1 MRPPVSRPNRS
12 STSLS
17 EVKWNRLTL
26 SFPLVPS
33 HIRQGALSIE
43 KEVDQCLTITAVHPK
58 IGSKNWRKRENDR
71 CLENGKHI
79 SRTSVSWL
87 VASYQ
92 QNRSRR
98 PKETGVTRIR
108 AVVDEGVIISNGG
121 KIHQNQQTSWKIHEN
136 TYTCT
141 HQHLGNV
148 KLSSVLYLKDF
159 KGLYLIYIWSMF
171 NPNKPWF
178 RVDIPFPDSDLLSSS
193 SSLIG
198 GTCTSRRST
207 FSKSRP
213 RKKTCVPRMWL
224 TPTWGRLE
232 LQKSW
237 YFTVFH
243 EQTWGFT
250 NFCGLNSLRTKC
262 IFFQHKRNTKR
273 NAEKLAFRLLCFL
286 RWFLGFL
293 WMIIP
298 EILDKANPICHISQP
313 TAVLNNQLTLK
324 NIPLLVPSARHV
336 FGALGPSDLVRSH
349 RSPGSCSE
357 SRTSEVRFF
366 PKRFL
371 GAANGCRSLNLSEYV
386 GVHVGGVRSSLSW
399 PKKFSP
405 NRLVALP
412 SGVGSLCIRA
422 RINSWPRLLQWWNA
436 ADRDA
441 WTMFRKR
448 VSRSRPRTRSV
459 SEVISNQYSW

>member
-1 MRPPVSRPNRS
+1 
-12 STSLS
+12 
-17 EVKWNRLTL
+17 
-26 SFPLVPS
+26 
-33 HIRQGALSIE
+33 
-43 KEVDQCLTITAVHPK
+43 
-58 IGSKNWRKRENDR
+58 
-71 CLENGKHI
+71 
-79 SRTSVSWL
+79 
-87 VASYQ
+87 
-92 QNRSRR
+92 
-98 PKETGVTRIR
+98 
-108 AVVDEGVIISNGG
+108 
-121 KIHQNQQTSWKIHEN
+121 
-136 TYTCT
+136 
-141 HQHLGNV
+141 
-148 KLSSVLYLKDF
+148 
-159 KGLYLIYIWSMF
+159 MF

-178 RVDIPFPDSDLLSSS
+178 RGWHSLSRFRSSQFQPDRRDLHFAPQHLLKVEASKEDVRASAVANAD
-193 SSLIG
+193 L
-198 GTCTSRRST
+198 GTSGAA
-207 FSKSRP
+207 KI
-213 RKKTCVPRMWL
+213 V
-224 TPTWGRLE
+224 
-232 LQKSW
+232 
-237 YFTVFH
+237 VFH
-243 EQTWGFT
+243 RISSTDMGFYQ
-250 NFCGLNSLRTKC
+250 FLRIELTSNQMD
-262 IFFQHKRNTKR
+262 FFQHKRNTKR

-298 EILDKANPICHISQP
+298 KILDKANPICHISQP

-324 NIPLLVPSARHV
+324 NIHLLVPSARL
-336 FGALGPSDLVRSH
+336 ARIRGPGSDLVRSH

>member
-1 MRPPVSRPNRS
+1 M
-12 STSLS
+12 
-17 EVKWNRLTL
+17 
-26 SFPLVPS
+26 
-33 HIRQGALSIE
+33 
-43 KEVDQCLTITAVHPK
+43 HPK

-243 EQTWGFT
+243 QQTWGFT
-250 NFCGLNSLRTKC
+250 NFCGLNSLRTKW

-336 FGALGPSDLVRSH
+336 FGALGPSDLVRSQKLQRVTH
-349 RSPGSCSE
+349 IRGPIFPQTFPGRSERMSE
-357 SRTSEVRFF
+357 FKSFGICWSPCWWSSKF
-366 PKRFL
+366 PVVTQ
-371 GAANGCRSLNLSEYV
+371 EIQ
-386 GVHVGGVRSSLSW
+386 
-399 PKKFSP
+399 P
-405 NRLVALP
+405 
-412 SGVGSLCIRA
+412 
-422 RINSWPRLLQWWNA
+422 
-436 ADRDA
+436 
-441 WTMFRKR
+441 
-448 VSRSRPRTRSV
+448 
-459 SEVISNQYSW
+459 